1 MNWKQHECVHE
12 WVEGVLEGTNYK
24 IKYCKKHTY
33 SLGTFFCTTC
43 DNQDHHAK
51 LFSLFQIADLSCE
64 TRSMYKLLSSLAY
77 LTVSGKMLKYLCPL
91 GQMAAAFLYYPGYG
105 AINRNKTTMK
115 ENCKSMSCIFCG
127 SLG

>member
-1 MNWKQHECVHE
+1 MINTYS
-12 WVEGVLEGTNYK
+12 L
-24 IKYCKKHTY
+24 HTY
-33 SLGTFFCTTC
+33 SLGTFVCTTC

-91 GQMAAAFLYYPGYG
+91 GQMAAA
-105 AINRNKTTMK
+105 
-115 ENCKSMSCIFCG
+115 CIFQVMAR
-127 SLG
+127 LIETITKRRENHE